1 MKKLP
6 FLIGLVAVFFFIFSC
21 ASADKQVKKTEQ
33 KPAQHQEAI
42 KIKKEC
48 KNYVSR
54 MEKCL
59 KEAKGKDYRK
69 IWSQCEGKVM
79 WDMLKEY
86 QDNGFCFDEDECKQ
100 KVLDEINKCKDERLY
115 LFRKYYRK

>member
-1 MKKLP
+1 MKKLL
-6 FLIGLVAVFFFIFSC
+6 FLMGLSFVIFSC
-21 ASADKQVKKTEQ
+21 ASAVKPTQNTEQ
-33 KPAQHQEAI
+33 KPVKKQETV

-86 QDNGFCFDEDECKQ
+86 QDNGFCFDEEECKQ
-100 KVLDEINKCKDERLY
+100 KVLDEINKCKEERTY
-115 LFRKYYRK
+115 IFRKYYR

>member
-1 MKKLP
+1 MKK
-6 FLIGLVAVFFFIFSC
+6 VFSSTIII
-21 ASADKQVKKTEQ
+21 SAFVFACGMTGKTAKTAQNQENQKQE
-33 KPAQHQEAI
+33 I
-42 KIKKEC
+42 KSITTKEEC

-59 KEAKGKDYRK
+59 GAEKGKDYK
-69 IWSQCEGKVM
+69 VVWSRCEGQVM

-100 KVLDEINKCKDERLY
+100 KILEEINNCTEERNN
-115 LFRKYYRK
+115 LFRKYYR

>member
-1 MKKLP
+1 MKKVV
-6 FLIGLVAVFFFIFSC
+6 FAVLSLSLLFFSC
-21 ASADKQVKKTEQ
+21 ATTGKQVQ
-33 KPAQHQEAI
+33 KAESKPVQKEV

-59 KEAKGKDYRK
+59 KESKGKDYRK
-69 IWSQCEGKVM
+69 VWSQCEGQVM

-86 QDNGFCFDEDECKQ
+86 QDNGFCFDEEECKQ
-100 KVLDEINKCKDERLY
+100 KVLDEINNCKEERTY
-115 LFRKYYRK
+115 LFRKYYR

>member
-1 MKKLP
+1 MKKLF
-6 FLIGLVAVFFFIFSC
+6 FLVFIGFSFIVFSC
-21 ASADKQVKKTEQ
+21 GSADKQIKKAEQ
-33 KPAQHQEAI
+33 KPIQQQKAVE
-42 KIKKEC
+42 IKKEC
-48 KNYVSR
+48 RNYVSR

-59 KEAKGKDYRK
+59 KEAKGGDYKK

-100 KVLDEINKCKDERLY
+100 KVLEEINKCKEERTY
-115 LFRKYYRK
+115 IFRKYYR

>member
-1 MKKLP
+1 MKKL
-6 FLIGLVAVFFFIFSC
+6 FFMGIGLSVMALLFSC
-21 ASADKQVKKTEQ
+21 GTAAKKVQQTAQ
-33 KPAQHQEAI
+33 KPAQQTI

-48 KNYVSR
+48 QNYVTR

-59 KEAKGKDYRK
+59 TTAKGKNYNE
-69 IWSQCEGKVM
+69 IWKTCEGTVI

-100 KVLDEINKCKDERLY
+100 KVMDEINKCKDERLY